1 MLVVVALRVIGVV
14 AVEQVDTVLTRGLS
28 LPLELPTRLRLAQGA
43 MDRCIQRPQLLEMIP
58 YLAAL
63 PQQAVVMADEPQG
76 LLLQVALEGVVLLQI
91 LQGGMEIR
99 QPRVLLKVAM
109 EEMEVDQ
116 RQITGLE
123 EVVEQPTQEATAQA
137 LEEEMAVMEPHLA
150 LLVSVQTQLMLVEV
164 AVEVMAQ
171 AQLLLLEAQAGG
183 EQGQTTVME
192 LPDLQ
197 TQEEEEEAGTITKL
211 LNITA
216 VTAAQES

>member
-1 MLVVVALRVIGVV
+1 MSGIHLALLGMNFGPGNTTVEYLVVAGGGGAAGDRGGGGGAGGYRTDTGFVATFGT
-14 AVEQVDTVLTRGLS
+14 AYTVTVGAGGNGS
-28 LPLELPTRLRLAQGA
+28 LHSAAPTSGNDSVFSSITSTGGGHGA
-43 MDRCIQRPQLLEMIP
+43 R
-58 YLAAL
+58 AAG
-63 PQQAVVMADEPQG
+63 AAASG
-76 LLLQVALEGVVLLQI
+76 GSGGGGAFANST
-91 LQGGMEIR
+91 GGMEIR

-183 EQGQTTVME
+183 EQGQTT
-192 LPDLQ
+192 
-197 TQEEEEEAGTITKL
+197 
-211 LNITA
+211 
-216 VTAAQES
+216 